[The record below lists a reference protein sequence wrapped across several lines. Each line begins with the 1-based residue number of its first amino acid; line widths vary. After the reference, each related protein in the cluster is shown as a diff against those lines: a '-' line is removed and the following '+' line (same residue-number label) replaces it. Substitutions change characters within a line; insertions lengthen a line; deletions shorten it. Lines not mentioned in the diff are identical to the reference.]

1 MLKYTV
7 LLSVG
12 TLTVKALSVQC
23 TIPILGMTVFQISHT
38 CMPSLLVIYVCGIH
52 LTVVYVEWC
61 FTL

>member
-7 LLSVG
+7 FLSVG

-23 TIPILGMTVFQISHT
+23 TIPILGMTVFQTSH
-38 CMPSLLVIYVCGIH
+38 MPSLLVIYVCGIH